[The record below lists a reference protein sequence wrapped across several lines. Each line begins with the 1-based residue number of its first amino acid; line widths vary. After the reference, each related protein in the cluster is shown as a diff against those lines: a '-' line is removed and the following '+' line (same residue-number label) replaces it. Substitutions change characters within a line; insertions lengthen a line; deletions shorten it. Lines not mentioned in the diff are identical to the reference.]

1 MLSTFSAALSHLSS
15 VVVDE
20 VRTDGGG
27 IALTARTVT
36 REAACPD
43 CGAMSGR
50 VHGGYRRRLADL
62 ATAGRQVVIDLLVRR
77 FLCSAAECPRRT
89 FVEQVDG
96 LTERFARRTPLLRRS
111 LEKIALAL
119 AGRPGSRLAAHLSM
133 PTSANSLLRLVRWL
147 PGKQVGAAPRVL
159 GIDDF
164 ALKKGHVY
172 GTIILDMETGERV
185 DVLPDRTTETLT
197 AWLNAHPGVEI
208 VCRDRASAYAEAV
221 RTACPDAIQVA
232 DRFHLWKNLCEAVEK
247 CVAAHR
253 SCLTEATE
261 DAPADATDEQKAAA
275 GEEAPVRAEGMR
287 VIRRRERHA
296 AVHALYDK
304 GVPIQTISET
314 LGLDRKTVTRYAHAA
329 TPEDASLA
337 TGSRRQGQIYA
348 YSPYLHRRWNEGCTD
363 AARLHAEIAELG
375 FTGSKRTVRR
385 HLQEIRASGKPA
397 PDKPKTL
404 TIRTATW
411 LITSHPDHLDESST
425 LKLKKLLSR
434 SSELEAVAACVRS
447 FAAMMTERRGSD
459 LEDWLTST
467 EGTGMKPLQSL
478 ARGIRQDFDAVTAGL
493 TLEWN
498 SGKVEGNVN
507 RAKRIKRDG
516 YGRAGFDLLR
526 LQILLAD

>member
-1 MLSTFSAALSHLSS
+1 MFSHLSS
-15 VVVDE
+15 VVVDG
-20 VRTDGGG
+20 VRAEGAG

-43 CGAMSGR
+43 CGAVSGR
-50 VHGGYRRRLADL
+50 AHGGYRRRLADL
-62 ATAGRQVVIDLLVRR
+62 AAAGQQVVIELLVRR
-77 FLCSAAECPRRT
+77 FLCPSAGCGRRT

-119 AGRPGSRLAAHLSM
+119 AGRPGARLAAHLSV
-133 PTSANSLLRLVRWL
+133 PTSANSLIRLVRRL
-147 PGKQVGAAPRVL
+147 PDKHVGAAPRML

-185 DVLPDRTTETLT
+185 DVLPDRTADTLT
-197 AWLNAHPGVEI
+197 AWLRAHPGAEI

-232 DRFHLWKNLCEAVEK
+232 DRFHLWKNLCEAVGK
-247 CVAAHR
+247 CVAIHR
-253 SCLTEATE
+253 SCLAEPTE
-261 DAPADATDEQKAAA
+261 DAPADATAEQEVS
-275 GEEAPVRAEGMR
+275 GRPEGMR

-304 GVPIQTISET
+304 GAPIQAISEA
-314 LGLDRKTVTRYAHAA
+314 LGLDRKTVRRYAHAA
-329 TPEDASLA
+329 TPEEASLG
-337 TGSRRQGQIYA
+337 TGSRRYGQVHA

-363 AARLHAEIAELG
+363 SARLHAEIAELG

-397 PDKPKTL
+397 PDKPKAL
-404 TIRTATW
+404 TVRTATW
-411 LITSHPDHLDESST
+411 LITSHPDNLDESSE

-434 SSELEAVAACVRS
+434 SPELDAVAAYVRS

-459 LEDWLTST
+459 LESWLTSA
-467 EGTGMKPLQSL
+467 EGTGMKPLRSL
-478 ARGIRQDFDAVTAGL
+478 ARGLRQDFDAVTAGL
-493 TLEWN
+493 TLEWS